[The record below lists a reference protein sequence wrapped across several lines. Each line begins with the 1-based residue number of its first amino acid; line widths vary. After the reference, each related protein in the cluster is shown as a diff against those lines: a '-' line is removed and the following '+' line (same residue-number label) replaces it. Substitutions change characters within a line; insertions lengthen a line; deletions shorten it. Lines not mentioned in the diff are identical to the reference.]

1 MAKQLAEIKALFNKR
16 FGYRETNWQKEKVQ
30 ALGGLELD
38 GLYLDGEPR
47 LLWGESA
54 SVSKPF
60 LNEKLDELK
69 VEYSGLR
76 FWLLIQE
83 STLFILELNREQD
96 FQKWWF
102 VDIAELSE
110 KENRKPNPKHEKLF
124 ERLSLEA
131 MLVAAKSKRED
142 YFNTLKQL
150 VESFVKDNAT
160 ASGIGDEKFLTVWE
174 PPLGQEP
181 TNDLIISFWKDLRR
195 YNPSQLPIW
204 HCRWESDG
212 SFKFVFESTEGNV
225 EERKLAEAL
234 ADKLGLPP
242 NAPHQNRWTKVYVR
256 QDSSQS
262 VQEVIENFIATD
274 KTKIDFV
281 LSYYLL
287 NWLNERQRNSF
298 GISFLTQGDF
308 DKTIKVY
315 KGKEYAQSSEVE
327 PKSTYRELSLSSV
340 ELNNIGHFKKVSI
353 DLSHRVTCFVG
364 ENGSGKSTILRAI
377 ALALIGADRTEK
389 LANENGQAKLASF
402 LRIDSYDEQRNR
414 AVHAEEGRIKLRVN
428 EHHSRNYNEVAIR
441 HENVIY
447 FDGHDEKPRAEN
459 EILNEDGIASFRLLD
474 HKNHFYQPIIGFT
487 QGRTN
492 DLDDKNINSLTE
504 EEQLARRQSGAH
516 DLENLILDDSD
527 ERLREFRDWLIDLSL
542 TDESSTGDVKQRFNE
557 ISLEDR
563 TTIRGDA
570 LKILGGLI
578 DKDIAHLYATSGTSV
593 TQEYWIK
600 VKPKGA
606 DDSSY
611 EDIPFKLLSQGF
623 KSVFSWVGQII
634 KRMAEHYDYEPGF
647 LRKPGIILIDEID
660 LFLHPK
666 WQQNILANLVE
677 ELPNCQFILTM
688 HSPLVVSNLN
698 PDKVP
703 LEKTLV
709 YLVGHSNVNK
719 LPFKFQGAVIQDVFK
734 SLMGI
739 RYYPKFTQDLMNEF
753 RERIGRGDREEAVK
767 VLNKIKLWL
776 PEHDVFILSA
786 EFDLNFID

>member
-60 LNEKLDELK
+60 LNKKLDELK

-83 STLFILELNREQD
+83 STLFILELKREQD

-102 VDIAELSE
+102 VDIAELSV
-110 KENRKPNPKHEKLF
+110 KESKKPKHKKLF

-131 MLVAAKSKRED
+131 MFVAAKSKRED
-142 YFNTLKQL
+142 YSKVIKQL
-150 VESFVKDNAT
+150 VERFVKDNAT
-160 ASGIGDEKFLTVWE
+160 ASGFGDEKFLTVWE
-174 PPLGQEP
+174 PPLGQKP
-181 TNDLIISFWKDLRR
+181 TNDLIISFWKDLRKP
-195 YNPSQLPIW
+195 NPNQFPIW
-204 HCRWESDG
+204 HCRWESNG

-225 EERKLAEAL
+225 EERKFAEAL
-234 ADKLGLPP
+234 ANKLGLPP
-242 NAPHQNRWTKVYVR
+242 NAPHQNRWAKVYVR
-256 QDSSQS
+256 RDSSRS
-262 VQEVIENFIATD
+262 VQKVIESFVAND
-274 KTKIDFV
+274 KVEIDRM
-281 LSYYLL
+281 LSNYLL
-287 NWLNERQRNSF
+287 RRQNNQQGENFSI
-298 GISFLTQGDF
+298 GLLTQDDF

-315 KGKEYAQSSEVE
+315 LGEVSKTNDKVE
-327 PKSTYRELSLSSV
+327 PESTYRELSLSSV

-377 ALALIGADRTEK
+377 ALALLGADRTEK
-389 LANENGQAKLASF
+389 LAKANGQAKLATF

-414 AVHAEEGRIKLRVN
+414 AVYAEEGRIRLRVN
-428 EHHSRNYNEVAIR
+428 EHHSKNYNKVAIR

-447 FDGHDEKPRAEN
+447 FDGRDEKPRAEN

-474 HKNHFYQPIIGFT
+474 HENHFYQPIIGFT

-492 DLDDKNINSLTE
+492 DLDDKSVELFTE
-504 EEQLARRQSGAH
+504 EELLVRRQSGAH

-527 ERLREFRDWLIDLSL
+527 ERLRDFRDWLIDLSL
-542 TDESSTGDVKQRFNE
+542 TDDSSSGDAKQRFNE
-557 ISLEDR
+557 IPLEVR
-563 TTIRGDA
+563 EEIRGDA

-611 EDIPFKLLSQGF
+611 DDIPFKLLSQGF

-666 WQQNILANLVE
+666 WQRNILANLVE
-677 ELPNCQFILTM
+677 ELPHCQFVVTT
-688 HSPLVVSNLN
+688 HSPFVVNNIDPRVMNQKDLLIHIIGKDQLLVQRD
-698 PDKVP
+698 PI
-703 LEKTLV
+703 
-709 YLVGHSNVNK
+709 
-719 LPFKFQGAVIQDVFK
+719 QGAVIHDIFDD
-734 SLMGI
+734 LMGMPK
-739 RYYPKFTQDLMNEF
+739 YPDFTQEKIDVVSKYIDEEDIEKAEKALDDLKKILPPTDPFIVRATMN
-753 RERIGRGDREEAVK
+753 I
-767 VLNKIKLWL
+767 
-776 PEHDVFILSA
+776 
-786 EFDLNFID
+786 NFM